1 MALGKI
7 MNTVFTFFK
16 TLLFVPLVALLSAL
30 MLIEV
35 GWTTLKT
42 GILSCGQQLARSA
55 GRNGDAVELARKH
68 LLSIRE
74 AMAAHSARLSALISW
89 CFKKPDAKT
98 A

>member
-1 MALGKI
+1 

-16 TLLFVPLVALLSAL
+16 ALLFVPLVALLSAL

-42 GILSCGQQLARSA
+42 GSISWGQLFARLVGKNA
-55 GRNGDAVELARKH
+55 DAVELARKH

-74 AMAAHSARLSALISW
+74 AMASHRARLTALKSW
-89 CFKKPDAKT
+89 CLTKRDEKIA
-98 A
+98 